1 MQQEP
6 DMKIVLNPEVEDELF
21 KKVKR
26 TAPDA
31 TVVMTSREGA
41 AAECEDAEIIFG
53 NYTADIVKGAKNLK
67 WIQTTSAGMDANR
80 IPLELKDSDIIV
92 SNASGV
98 HAIQVAEHGFALMM
112 ALMRGINESFYNKL
126 ENTWQRTTLTDIYAS
141 TIVIVGFGGIGR
153 KFAEQAA
160 AFQARIIALD
170 VQGGEKPDYVENIWP
185 MNRFDEAVKQ
195 ADVVFL
201 ACPHTDETDK
211 LINAHC
217 LDIMKETAY
226 VINTARGRI
235 VDEAAMIEGLKAKKI
250 AGAGLDVTEVEP
262 LSADSELWGLKNCIL
277 TPHAAGGSPK
287 RHHRTVGFFCEN
299 LKRYMAGE
307 SIQNEIDKNVGY
319 PDKEK
324 RVADIREVDTTA

>member
-1 MQQEP
+1 
-6 DMKIVLNPEVEDELF
+6 MKIVLNPSVEDELF
-21 KKVKR
+21 QKVKR

-31 TVVMTSREGA
+31 EVVMVDGGDEAVA
-41 AAECEDAEIIFG
+41 ACENAEIIFG
-53 NYTADIVKGAKNLK
+53 NYNIDILRSAPHLR

-80 IPLELKDSDIIV
+80 IPQELKDSDIV
-92 SNASGV
+92 VCNASGV

-112 ALMRGINESFYNKL
+112 TLMRGILGSFHNQLKH
-126 ENTWQRTTLTDIYAS
+126 EWKRTPLTDIYGA

-170 VQGGEKPDYVENIWP
+170 VQGGNKPDYVEDIWG
-185 MNRFDEAVKQ
+185 MDRFDDAVKI

-201 ACPHTDETDK
+201 ACPHTDDTDK

-235 VDEAAMIEGLKAKKI
+235 VDEAAMIEGLKANKI

-262 LSADSELWGLKNCIL
+262 LSADSELWDLENCII
-277 TPHAAGGSPK
+277 TPHAAGASPN

-307 SIQNEIDKNVGY
+307 PLQNEIDKNVGF
-319 PDKEK
+319 PDAAK
-324 RVADIREVDTTA
+324 RVADIRKVDTAV

>member
-1 MQQEP
+1 
-6 DMKIVLNPEVEDELF
+6 MKIVLNPPVEQDLCL
-21 KKVKR
+21 KVKR

-31 TVVMTSREGA
+31 EVVMCQGDEVVPA
-41 AAECEDAEIIFG
+41 CEDAEIIFG
-53 NYTADIVKGAKNLK
+53 NYSIDILKAAKKLK

-80 IPLELKDSDIIV
+80 IPQELKDSEILV

-112 ALMRGINESFYNKL
+112 ALMRGINESFHNQQKH
-126 ENTWQRTTLTDIYAS
+126 EWKPRPTVTDIHDS
-141 TIVIVGFGGIGR
+141 TVVIVGFGGIGK
-153 KFAEQAA
+153 KFAEQAS

-170 VQGGEKPDYVENIWP
+170 VQGGDRPDYVEAIWP
-185 MNRFDEAVKQ
+185 MDRFNEAVAL

-217 LDIMKETAY
+217 LDIMKESAY

-235 VDEAAMIEGLKAKKI
+235 VDEAAMIEGLKANKI

-262 LSADSELWGLKNCIL
+262 LSSDSELWDLPNCIV
-277 TPHAAGGSPK
+277 TPHAAGWSPK

-307 SIQNEIDKNVGY
+307 PIQNEIDKNVGF
-319 PDKEK
+319 PDADK
-324 RVADIREVDTTA
+324 RADDIRQIDTKA

>member
-1 MQQEP
+1 
-6 DMKIVLNPEVEDELF
+6 MKIVLNPTVEDELF
-21 KKVKR
+21 EKVKR

-31 TVVMTSREGA
+31 DVVMTDADGA
-41 AAECEDAEIIFG
+41 VAACEDAEIIFG
-53 NYTADIVKGAKNLK
+53 NYSIDILKNAKNLK

-80 IPLELKDSDIIV
+80 IPQELKDSDITV
-92 SNASGV
+92 CNASGV

-112 ALMRGINESFYNKL
+112 ALMRGVNESFHNQQAK
-126 ENTWQRTTLTDIYAS
+126 TWTRSTLTDVYGA
-141 TIVIVGFGGIGR
+141 TVVIVGFGGIGR

-170 VQGGEKPDYVENIWP
+170 VQGGDKPDYVEAIWG
-185 MNRFDEAVKQ
+185 MDRFAEAAKL
-195 ADVVFL
+195 ADVIFL

-226 VINTARGRI
+226 VVNTARGRI
-235 VDEAAMIEGLKAKKI
+235 VDEAAMIEGLKANKI

-262 LSADSELWGLKNCIL
+262 LSADSELWGLQNCII

-307 SIQNEIDKNVGY
+307 PLQNEIDKNVGF
-319 PDKEK
+319 PDADRRAE
-324 RVADIREVDTTA
+324 DIRNVDTSA

>member
-1 MQQEP
+1 
-6 DMKIVLNPEVEDELF
+6 MKIVLNPSVEDELF
-21 KKVKR
+21 QKVKR

-31 TVVMTSREGA
+31 EVVMVDRDA
-41 AAECEDAEIIFG
+41 AATACQDAEIIFG
-53 NYTADIVKGAKNLK
+53 NYSVEILKSAKNLK

-80 IPLELKDSDIIV
+80 IPAELKESNIMV
-92 SNASGV
+92 CNASGV

-112 ALMRGINESFYNKL
+112 ALMRGINESFHNQQKKI
-126 ENTWQRTTLTDIYAS
+126 WGRTTLTDIYGA
-141 TIVIVGFGGIGR
+141 TVVIVGFGGIGR

-170 VQGGEKPDYVENIWP
+170 VQGTNKPDCVEAIWG
-185 MNRFDEAVKQ
+185 MDRFDEAVKL

-201 ACPHTDETDK
+201 ACPHTDDTDK

-217 LDIMKETAY
+217 LDIMKPTAY
-226 VINTARGRI
+226 VVNTARGRI
-235 VDEAAMIEGLKAKKI
+235 VDEQAMIEGLMANKI

-262 LSADSELWGLKNCIL
+262 LSAESELWGLDNCII
-277 TPHAAGGSPK
+277 TPHAAGASPK

-307 SIQNEIDKNVGY
+307 ALQNEIDKNVGF
-319 PDKEK
+319 PDADRRAE
-324 RVADIREVDTTA
+324 DIRKVDTDT

>member
-1 MQQEP
+1 
-6 DMKIVLNPEVEDELF
+6 MK
-21 KKVKR
+21 R
-26 TAPDA
+26 
-31 TVVMTSREGA
+31 
-41 AAECEDAEIIFG
+41 C
-53 NYTADIVKGAKNLK
+53 
-67 WIQTTSAGMDANR
+67 
-80 IPLELKDSDIIV
+80 
-92 SNASGV
+92 
-98 HAIQVAEHGFALMM
+98 
-112 ALMRGINESFYNKL
+112 
-126 ENTWQRTTLTDIYAS
+126 
-141 TIVIVGFGGIGR
+141 
-153 KFAEQAA
+153 
-160 AFQARIIALD
+160 
-170 VQGGEKPDYVENIWP
+170 
-185 MNRFDEAVKQ
+185 DEAVKQ

-277 TPHAAGGSPK
+277 PPHAAGGSPK

>member
-1 MQQEP
+1 
-6 DMKIVLNPEVEDELF
+6 MKIVLNPEVEDELYQ
-21 KKVKR
+21 KVKR

-31 TVVMTSREGA
+31 EVVMVNKDTA
-41 AAECEDAEIIFG
+41 LAECADADIIFG
-53 NYTADIVKGAKNLK
+53 NYTDEIVKTAKNLK

-80 IPLELKDSDIIV
+80 IPAELKESDIKV

-112 ALMRGINESFYNKL
+112 ALMRGIKASFHKQL
-126 ENTWQRTTLTDIYAS
+126 KHSWSRTPLTDVYGA
-141 TIVIVGFGGIGR
+141 TVVIVGFGGIGR

-170 VQGGEKPDYVENIWP
+170 PQGGSKPDYVESLWG
-185 MNRFDEAVKQ
+185 MDRFDEAAKQ

-217 LDIMKETAY
+217 LDIMKPTAF
-226 VINTARGRI
+226 VVNTARGRI
-235 VDEAAMIEGLKAKKI
+235 VDEVAMIEGLKANKI

-262 LSADSELWGLKNCIL
+262 LNADSELWDLENCII
-277 TPHAAGGSPK
+277 TAHAAGASPN

-299 LKRYMAGE
+299 LVRFMAGNAL
-307 SIQNEIDKNVGY
+307 QNEIDKNVGY
-319 PDKEK
+319 PDLD
-324 RVADIREVDTTA
+324 RRADDIRKVDTSA